1 MALRQAGFAFRHR
14 EGAPSGTRTRFRV
27 MGVGRRGRPIGQIGP
42 IGPIGD
48 GTMRVPGIGGRRV
61 GRTRAGDVADR
72 R

>member
-27 MGVGRRGRPIGQIGP
+27 MGVGRRGRPIGP

-48 GTMRVPGIGGRRV
+48 GTMRVPRIGGRRV
-61 GRTRAGDVADR
+61 GRTRADDVADR